1 MKSVSVVRK
10 RRTMPKIM
18 ADHNV
23 EGHLQV
29 LLNIGF
35 SPDWGNVWAEIA
47 CEIESFERLGIA
59 HDTPDAAL

>member
-1 MKSVSVVRK
+1 
-10 RRTMPKIM
+10 MPKIM